1 MYSLGE
7 YIECIV
13 AIMSTRHV
21 LLGLLAERP
30 KHGYE
35 LKKEHDHH
43 LPGARPL
50 AYGQVYATLQ
60 RLERDGFA
68 EVAETAQG
76 GGPERTVYAIT
87 DRGGAELARW
97 LEEVEESAPYVV
109 SPLFSRVVVA
119 AVTGGAADGYLL
131 RQRAAHLARMRE
143 LTAERRSGS
152 PARAL
157 AADYA
162 LQHLDADLRWIE
174 TAMER
179 LADLRGEID
188 A

>member
-1 MYSLGE
+1 
-7 YIECIV
+7 
-13 AIMSTRHV
+13 MSTGHV
-21 LLGLLAERP
+21 MLGLLAERP

-35 LKKEHDHH
+35 LKREHDQR

-60 RLERDGFA
+60 RLQRDGFA
-68 EVAETAQG
+68 EVAETVRES
-76 GGPERTVYAIT
+76 GPERTVYALT
-87 DRGGAELARW
+87 EEGLAELTRW
-97 LEEVEESAPYVV
+97 LEQVETPAPHV
-109 SPLFSRVVVA
+109 SSTLVSRVVVA
-119 AVTGGAADGYLL
+119 IVAGGAADGYLV

-143 LTAERRSGS
+143 LTAERASGS
-152 PARAL
+152 PAQAL

-174 TAMER
+174 AAMER
-179 LADLRGEID
+179 LADLKEEID

>member
-1 MYSLGE
+1 
-7 YIECIV
+7 
-13 AIMSTRHV
+13 MSTGHV
-21 LLGLLAERP
+21 LLGLLIERP

-35 LKKEHDHH
+35 LKKEHDHR
-43 LPGARPL
+43 LAGAKPL

-68 EVAETAQG
+68 EVAETQQE

-87 DRGGAELARW
+87 DSGRAELAQW
-97 LEEVEESAPYVV
+97 LNTVDAPAPYVAGA
-109 SPLFSRVVVA
+109 LFARVAVA
-119 AVTGGAADGYLL
+119 GRGADRYLV

-143 LTAERRSGS
+143 LTATKASGA
-152 PARAL
+152 PTQVL

-174 TAMER
+174 TALSR
-179 LADLRGEID
+179 LKEDND

>member
-1 MYSLGE
+1 
-7 YIECIV
+7 
-13 AIMSTRHV
+13 MSTGHV
-21 LLGLLAERP
+21 VLGLLAERP

-35 LKKEHDHH
+35 LKREHDLH

-60 RLERDGFA
+60 RLQRDGFA
-68 EVAETAQG
+68 EVAETVRE

-87 DRGGAELARW
+87 EGGRAELTRW
-97 LEEVEESAPYVV
+97 LEQVEAPAPHV
-109 SPLFSRVVVA
+109 SSTLVSHVVVA
-119 AVTGGAADGYLL
+119 TMAGGAAGDYLL

-143 LTAERRSGS
+143 LTAQRSSGS
-152 PARAL
+152 PAQAL

-174 TAMER
+174 TTMKR
-179 LADLRGEID
+179 LTELKEEIG

>member
-1 MYSLGE
+1 
-7 YIECIV
+7 
-13 AIMSTRHV
+13 MSIGHV
-21 LLGLLAERP
+21 VLGLLVERP

-35 LKKEHDHH
+35 LKREHDQR

-50 AYGQVYATLQ
+50 AYGQIYATLQ
-60 RLERDGFA
+60 RLQRDGFA
-68 EVAETAQG
+68 EVAETVQE

-87 DRGGAELARW
+87 EEGLAELARW
-97 LEEVEESAPYVV
+97 LEQVEAPAPHV
-109 SPLFSRVVVA
+109 SSTLISRVVVA
-119 AVTGGAADGYLL
+119 TMAGGAADGYLL

-143 LTAERRSGS
+143 LTAEKSSGS
-152 PARAL
+152 PAEVL

-179 LADLRGEID
+179 LADLKEEID